1 MTKYPSPD
9 TEDNDQKDDILPYG
23 GRETTMMNYLVGAV
37 MIAAGLTI
45 LFSKKR
51 KKGQSK

>member
-9 TEDNDQKDDILPYG
+9 TEDNDQNEDILPYG

-51 KKGQSK
+51 KKV